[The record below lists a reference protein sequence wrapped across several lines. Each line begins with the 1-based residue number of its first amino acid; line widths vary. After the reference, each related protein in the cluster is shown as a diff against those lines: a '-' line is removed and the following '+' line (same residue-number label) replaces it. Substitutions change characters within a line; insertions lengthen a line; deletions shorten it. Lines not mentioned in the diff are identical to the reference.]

1 MDRYL
6 LRYFLAVAEL
16 GSFSRA
22 AAKVNVTQPT
32 LSVGI
37 AKLEEQVGARL
48 FERTTRRVSLTP
60 AGSRFL
66 THARRITQDYEA
78 ALRDVAEAPRLK
90 RVRAGVLS
98 TIPARDLER
107 VVALHAKQADGEAL
121 EILDS
126 TERDIANRLSDGRL
140 DVAVTILRPGLESFA
155 QETLRDELYVLF
167 VGASHKLSGVERVD
181 GGQLAGETM
190 IVRRQCEG
198 LPEISRYFTS
208 RDVRPAFSLRTL
220 SDDRAMSMVAAGL
233 GVTVAPSSFKRP
245 DISAVALE
253 GLELKREVGLVYSDR
268 SRTLMQTS
276 AFVGA
281 VRRAFDEDVEEQF
294 RQRARAGDASAGLAI
309 LDKLDKA
316 P

>member
-16 GSFSRA
+16 GSFSKA
-22 AAKVNVTQPT
+22 AARVSVTQPT

-66 THARRITQDYEA
+66 ARARRIVQEYEA
-78 ALRDVAEAPRLK
+78 ALREVAEAPQLK
-90 RVRAGVLS
+90 RLRAGVLS

-107 VVALHAKQADGEAL
+107 VVAHHAGHPVGEAL

-140 DVAVTILRPGLESFA
+140 DAAITILRPGLESFG
-155 QETLRDELYVLF
+155 QEKLRNERYVLF
-167 VGASHKLSGVERVD
+167 VSANHKLAGAESVD
-181 GGQLAGETM
+181 GGELTGETM

-208 RDVRPAFSLRTL
+208 RDVRPSFSLRTL
-220 SDDRAMSMVAAGL
+220 NDDRAMSMVAAGL
-233 GVTVAPSSFKRP
+233 GVTVAPESFKRAGLA
-245 DISAVALE
+245 AVRLV
-253 GLELKREVGLVYSDR
+253 GFDLSRDVGLVFSDR
-268 SRTLMQTS
+268 LRERSG
-276 AFVGA
+276 AFIAA
-281 VRRAFDEDVEEQF
+281 VRATY
-294 RQRARAGDASAGLAI
+294 AAGVGR
-309 LDKLDKA
+309 KTR
-316 P
+316 

>member
-16 GSFSRA
+16 GSFSKA

-66 THARRITQDYEA
+66 THARGIAQAYEA
-78 ALRDVAEAPRLK
+78 ALREVSEAPQLK

-98 TIPARDLER
+98 TIAARDLER
-107 VVALHAKQADGEAL
+107 VVAAHAKHAGGEAL
-121 EILDS
+121 ELLDS

-140 DVAVTILRPGLESFA
+140 DLALTILRPSFESFA
-155 QETLRDELYVLF
+155 QEPLRREAYVLF
-167 VGASHKLSGVERVD
+167 VSANHKLSRVASVE
-181 GGQLAGETM
+181 GGALAGETM

-208 RDVRPAFSLRTL
+208 RDVRPSFSLRTL

-233 GVTVAPSSFKRP
+233 GITVAPESFARP
-245 DISAVALE
+245 GVAGVKLS
-253 GLELKREVGLVYSDR
+253 GLDLSRDVGLVYSDR
-268 SRTLMQTS
+268 ARGAG
-276 AFVGA
+276 AFVDA
-281 VRRAFDEDVEEQF
+281 VRATY
-294 RQRARAGDASAGLAI
+294 AA
-309 LDKLDKA
+309 A
-316 P
+316 PGRKVR

>member
-16 GSFSRA
+16 GSFSKA
-22 AAKVNVTQPT
+22 AARVSVTQPT

-48 FERTTRRVSLTP
+48 FDRTTRRVSLTP

-66 THARRITQDYEA
+66 AHARRITQEYEA
-78 ALRDVAEAPRLK
+78 ALRDVAEAPQLK

-107 VVALHAKQADGEAL
+107 VVARHARQAGGEAL

-140 DVAVTILRPGLESFA
+140 DVALTILRPGLESFA
-155 QETLRDELYVLF
+155 QEKLRSEPYVLF
-167 VGASHKLSGVERVD
+167 VAATHRLADAESVD
-181 GGQLAGETM
+181 GGELAGETM

-198 LPEISRYFTS
+198 LPETSRYFTS
-208 RDVRPAFSLRTL
+208 RDVRPFFSLRTL
-220 SDDRAMSMVAAGL
+220 NDDRAMSMVAAGL
-233 GVTVAPSSFKRP
+233 GVTVAPLSFERAGLA
-245 DISAVALE
+245 AVRLA
-253 GLELKREVGLVYSDR
+253 GFELSREVGLVFSDR
-268 SRTLMQTS
+268 VRERSG
-276 AFVGA
+276 AFIDA
-281 VRRAFDEDVEEQF
+281 VRATYGKRASVAKQGK
-294 RQRARAGDASAGLAI
+294 R
-309 LDKLDKA
+309 
-316 P
+316 

>member
-16 GSFSRA
+16 GSFSKA
-22 AAKVNVTQPT
+22 AGRVNVTQPT

-37 AKLEEQVGARL
+37 AKLEDEVGARL

-60 AGSRFL
+60 AGSKFL
-66 THARRITQDYEA
+66 QHARRITQEYEA
-78 ALRDVAEAPRLK
+78 ALREVSEAPQLK
-90 RVRAGVLS
+90 RLRAGILS

-107 VVALHAKQADGEAL
+107 VVAAHARNSGGEAL

-140 DVAVTILRPGLESFA
+140 DVAITILRPGLESFG
-155 QETLRDELYVLF
+155 QETLRNEPYVLF
-167 VGASHKLSGVERVD
+167 VAANHKLSGVDEIE
-181 GGQLAGETM
+181 GGALAGETM

-198 LPEISRYFTS
+198 LPEISRYFTN
-208 RDVRPAFSLRTL
+208 RDVRPSFSLRTL

-245 DISAVALE
+245 
-253 GLELKREVGLVYSDR
+253 GLASVNLAGLNLSRDVGLVFSDR
-268 SRTLMQTS
+268 MRERGG
-276 AFVGA
+276 AFVEA
-281 VRRAFDEDVEEQF
+281 
-294 RQRARAGDASAGLAI
+294 ARATYGAGR
-309 LDKLDKA
+309 KVR
-316 P
+316 

>member
-16 GSFSRA
+16 GSFSKA

-66 THARRITQDYEA
+66 AHARRITQEYES
-78 ALRDVAEAPRLK
+78 ALRDVADAPQLK

-98 TIPARDLER
+98 TVAARDLER
-107 VVALHAKQADGEAL
+107 IVAHHARHASGEAL

-140 DVAVTILRPGLESFA
+140 DLAITIRRPGLDSFA
-155 QETLRDELYVLF
+155 QEMLRREPYVLF
-167 VGASHKLSGVERVD
+167 VASGHRLAAVESID
-181 GGQLAGETM
+181 GGALAGETM

-198 LPEISRYFTS
+198 LPEISRYFTN
-208 RDVRPAFSLRTL
+208 RDVRPSFSLRTL

-233 GVTVAPSSFKRP
+233 GVTVAPASFKQPGLATVR
-245 DISAVALE
+245 LE
-253 GLELKREVGLVYSDR
+253 GFDLSRDVGLVFSDR
-268 SRTLMQTS
+268 TREQSV
-276 AFVGA
+276 FVESVRATYGA
-281 VRRAFDEDVEEQF
+281 RPAVA
-294 RQRARAGDASAGLAI
+294 
-309 LDKLDKA
+309 KLGKR
-316 P
+316 

>member
-16 GSFSRA
+16 GSFSKA
-22 AAKVNVTQPT
+22 AGKVNVTQPT

-66 THARRITQDYEA
+66 THARRIAQAYEA
-78 ALRDVAEAPRLK
+78 ALREVSAAPQLK

-107 VVALHAKQADGEAL
+107 VVAHHAKKAGGEAL

-140 DVAVTILRPGLESFA
+140 DAAITILRPGLESFA
-155 QETLRDELYVLF
+155 QERLRNEPYVLF
-167 VGASHKLSGVERVD
+167 VSSTHKLSGVGSVD
-181 GGQLAGETM
+181 GGELAGETM

-198 LPEISRYFTS
+198 LPEISRYFTN
-208 RDVRPAFSLRTL
+208 RDVRPSFSLRTL
-220 SDDRAMSMVAAGL
+220 SDDRAMSMVEAGL
-233 GVTVAPSSFKRP
+233 GVTVAPSSFKRAGLA
-245 DISAVALE
+245 AV
-253 GLELKREVGLVYSDR
+253 ELVGFDLSRDVGLVFSDR
-268 SRTLMQTS
+268 VPERSG
-276 AFVGA
+276 AFVDA
-281 VRRAFDEDVEEQF
+281 VRATYGVLGGRRKV
-294 RQRARAGDASAGLAI
+294 R
-309 LDKLDKA
+309 
-316 P
+316 

>member
-16 GSFSRA
+16 GSFSKA
-22 AAKVNVTQPT
+22 AAKTNVTQPT

-66 THARRITQDYEA
+66 VHARRIAQEYEA
-78 ALRDVAEAPRLK
+78 ALREVSEAPQLK

-98 TIPARDLER
+98 TIPTRDLER
-107 VVALHAKQADGEAL
+107 VVAHHAKNAGGEAL

-140 DVAVTILRPGLESFA
+140 DCAITILRPSLESFA
-155 QETLRDELYVLF
+155 QETLRTEPYVLF
-167 VGASHKLSGVERVD
+167 VGAGHKLSGVESIE
-181 GGQLAGETM
+181 GGELAGETM

-198 LPEISRYFTS
+198 LPEISRYFTN
-208 RDVRPAFSLRTL
+208 RDVRPFFSLRTL
-220 SDDRAMSMVAAGL
+220 SDDRAMSMVEAGL

-245 DISAVALE
+245 GLAAVRLAGFDLS
-253 GLELKREVGLVYSDR
+253 RDVGLVFSDR
-268 SRTLMQTS
+268 VRERSG
-276 AFVGA
+276 AFVDAVLATYGA
-281 VRRAFDEDVEEQF
+281 KRKVR
-294 RQRARAGDASAGLAI
+294 
-309 LDKLDKA
+309 
-316 P
+316 

>member
-16 GSFSRA
+16 GSFSKA
-22 AAKVNVTQPT
+22 AARVSVTQPT

-37 AKLEEQVGARL
+37 AKLEDEVGARL

-66 THARRITQDYEA
+66 THARRITQEYEA
-78 ALRDVAEAPRLK
+78 ALREVSETPQLE

-107 VVALHAKQADGEAL
+107 VMALHARNAGGEAL

-140 DVAVTILRPGLESFA
+140 DVAITILRPGLESFA
-155 QETLRDELYVLF
+155 QETLRNEPYVLF
-167 VGASHKLSGVERVD
+167 VSTNHKLSGVESIE
-181 GGQLAGETM
+181 GGELAGETM

-198 LPEISRYFTS
+198 LPEISRYFTN
-208 RDVRPAFSLRTL
+208 RDVRPSFSLRTL
-220 SDDRAMSMVAAGL
+220 NDDRAMSMVAAGL
-233 GVTVAPSSFKRP
+233 GVTVAPSSFLRGGLA
-245 DISAVALE
+245 AVKL
-253 GLELKREVGLVYSDR
+253 GGFTLSRDVGLVFSDR
-268 SRTLMQTS
+268 VRDRSG
-276 AFVGA
+276 AFVDA
-281 VRRAFDEDVEEQF
+281 VRSTYSLSGG
-294 RQRARAGDASAGLAI
+294 AGR
-309 LDKLDKA
+309 KVR
-316 P
+316 

>member
-16 GSFSRA
+16 GSFSKA
-22 AAKVNVTQPT
+22 AGRVNVTQPT

-37 AKLEEQVGARL
+37 AKLEEEVGARL

-60 AGSRFL
+60 AGSKFL
-66 THARRITQDYEA
+66 QHARRITQEYEA
-78 ALRDVAEAPRLK
+78 ALRDVSETKQLK
-90 RVRAGVLS
+90 RVRAGILS

-107 VVALHAKQADGEAL
+107 VVAEHARNSGGEAL

-140 DVAVTILRPGLESFA
+140 DAAITILRPGLETFG
-155 QETLRDELYVLF
+155 QEKLRNEPYVLF
-167 VGASHKLSGVERVD
+167 VAANHKLSGVEQIE
-181 GGQLAGETM
+181 GGELAGETM

-198 LPEISRYFTS
+198 LPEISRYFTN
-208 RDVRPAFSLRTL
+208 RDVRPSFSLRTL

-245 DISAVALE
+245 
-253 GLELKREVGLVYSDR
+253 GLASVNLAGFELSRDVGLVFSDR
-268 SRTLMQTS
+268 MRDRGG
-276 AFVGA
+276 AFVEA
-281 VRRAFDEDVEEQF
+281 VRTTYGGRRKV
-294 RQRARAGDASAGLAI
+294 R
-309 LDKLDKA
+309 
-316 P
+316 

>member
-16 GSFSRA
+16 GSFSKA
-22 AAKVNVTQPT
+22 AAKTNVTQPT

-66 THARRITQDYEA
+66 GHARRIAQEYEA
-78 ALRDVAEAPRLK
+78 ALREVSEAPQLK

-98 TIPARDLER
+98 TIPAGDLER
-107 VVALHAKQADGEAL
+107 VIAHHAKHADGETL
-121 EILDS
+121 ELLDS

-140 DVAVTILRPGLESFA
+140 DAAITVLRPGFESFA
-155 QETLRDELYVLF
+155 TETLRTEPYVLF
-167 VGASHKLSGVERVD
+167 VGVHHKLSGVGSVD
-181 GGQLAGETM
+181 GGELAGETM

-208 RDVRPAFSLRTL
+208 RGVRPSFSLRTL
-220 SDDRAMSMVAAGL
+220 NDDRAMSMVAAGL
-233 GVTVAPSSFKRP
+233 GVTVAPASFKRAGLA
-245 DISAVALE
+245 AVSLAGFDLS
-253 GLELKREVGLVYSDR
+253 RDVGLVFSDR
-268 SRTLMQTS
+268 QRERGG
-276 AFVGA
+276 AFVEA
-281 VRRAFDEDVEEQF
+281 VRATYADTKSKSRRKV
-294 RQRARAGDASAGLAI
+294 R
-309 LDKLDKA
+309 
-316 P
+316 

>member
-16 GSFSRA
+16 GSFSKA
-22 AAKVNVTQPT
+22 AAKTNVTQPT

-66 THARRITQDYEA
+66 VHARRIAQEYEA
-78 ALRDVAEAPRLK
+78 ALREVSEVPQLR
-90 RVRAGVLS
+90 RMRAGVLS

-107 VVALHAKQADGEAL
+107 VVAHHAKNAGGEAL

-140 DVAVTILRPGLESFA
+140 DAAITILRPGLESFA
-155 QETLRDELYVLF
+155 QEKLRTEPYVLF
-167 VGASHKLSGVERVD
+167 VGADHKLSGVESIE
-181 GGQLAGETM
+181 GGELAGETM

-198 LPEISRYFTS
+198 LPEISRYFTT
-208 RDVRPAFSLRTL
+208 RDVRPFFSLRTL

-233 GVTVAPSSFKRP
+233 GVTVAPSSFRRAGLA
-245 DISAVALE
+245 AVKLT
-253 GLELKREVGLVYSDR
+253 GFELSREVGLVFSDR
-268 SRTLMQTS
+268 LRAPSG
-276 AFVGA
+276 AFVDA
-281 VRRAFDEDVEEQF
+281 VRATYGAGRSDVS
-294 RQRARAGDASAGLAI
+294 RRTKVVA
-309 LDKLDKA
+309 K
-316 P
+316 